1 MKKKIPIGVSD
12 FKSIIEE
19 NYYFIDKSLFIKE
32 VVEDGSKVIL
42 LPRPRR
48 FGKTLNM
55 SMLKYFYEKSEED
68 NRSLF
73 DNLKINEYKDIMNV
87 QGKYPVIYI
96 SFKDMKDNNF
106 QSFLIKI
113 KDLIAEEYGRHR
125 ILIKEDIL
133 EEEEKNFFKDILNS
147 TASQERVELSLKYLS
162 KYLYRYYKQKCV
174 IIIDEYDVPIQ
185 SGYINDF
192 YDEIIGFMRNFL
204 TGGLKDNSCLEKAVL
219 TGILRVAKESIFS
232 GLNNLKV
239 STLLSKHY
247 SDFFGFMDF
256 EIEEILRHYGIE
268 YEIDEVRRWY
278 NGYIFGSN
286 IIYNPW
292 SILNYIDNEAEYRPY
307 WVNTS
312 SNDLVKSVL
321 ARGTEKLKT
330 ELESLIK
337 GESIEKLINEDIV
350 MKDID
355 SSSENVWSFL
365 LFSGYLKVIERRLER
380 GKNYCTVKIPN
391 LEVQYLYEEII
402 LSWFNE
408 NISSDKFGMMLKS
421 LVSGDIKTFSIIF
434 KELVLNSVS
443 YFDISGRESEKVYH
457 SFVLGMLVGLSDDYE
472 VRSNRESGYGRY
484 DVMVIPRDLS
494 KKGIII
500 EFKKVDEDEDL
511 EVAATNALKQIEE
524 KQYRQ
529 ELVDRG
535 VKDIIELGIAFEG
548 KVVLVKSSSMLQY

>member
-1 MKKKIPIGVSD
+1 MKKRIPIGVSD

-19 NYYFIDKSLFIKE
+19 KYYFIDKSLFIKE

-48 FGKTLNM
+48 FGKTLNI

-68 NRSLF
+68 NRNLF
-73 DNLKINEYKDIMNV
+73 DNLKINEYKNIMNV

-106 QSFLIKI
+106 QSFLMKI

-125 ILIKEDIL
+125 ILVKEDIL
-133 EEEEKNFFKDILNS
+133 EEEEKNLFKDILNS

-162 KYLYRYYKQKCV
+162 KYLFRYYKQKCV

-185 SGYINDF
+185 SGYINSF
-192 YDEIIGFMRNFL
+192 YDEVIGFMRNFL
-204 TGGLKDNSCLEKAVL
+204 TGGLKDNIYLEKAVL

-247 SDFFGFMDF
+247 SDFFGFTDF

-312 SNDLVKSVL
+312 SNDLVKRVL

-365 LFSGYLKVIERRLER
+365 LFSGYLKVIDRRLEK
-380 GKNYCTVKIPN
+380 GKTYCTFKIPN

-402 LSWFNE
+402 LGWFNE
-408 NISSDKFGMMLKS
+408 NISSDKFSMMLKS
-421 LVSGDIKTFSIIF
+421 LVSGDIKTFSKIF

-511 EVAATNALKQIEE
+511 EVAATNALKQIEG

-529 ELVDRG
+529 ELLDRG
-535 VKDIIELGIAFEG
+535 VKDIIEIGIAFEG
-548 KVVLVKSSSMLQY
+548 KMVLVKQKN